1 MNRASPQDPQPQD
14 TRQAEVRLAAL
25 TGMTPEAAKAYAAF
39 HSGVRWPRPSD
50 F

>member
-1 MNRASPQDPQPQD
+1 MNTRSPKDPEPQD
-14 TRQAEVRLAAL
+14 TRQAELRLTAL

-39 HSGVRWPRPSD
+39 HAGVRWPRPSD